1 MDFQR
6 LVLLAGLALVLM
18 LLWQSWLSYDTP
30 PTTAGQKTVAADRT
44 TTETAKNV
52 ELMDKGDIPSVP
64 STPATS
70 PSTPSAAPSVP
81 RTVVE
86 SAQRVVVETD
96 LLRVEIDTQ
105 GGDLRVL
112 ELLTYPVRVD
122 EPEQPFRLLSDIG
135 SDLFLVQSGLLGSGR
150 ELPNHHTLF
159 RPERLA
165 YRLGTND
172 SVTAT

>member
-18 LLWQSWLSYDTP
+18 LLWQSWLQFDTERNP
-30 PTTAGQKTVAADRT
+30 SITMEQKTTATDGTATESASNEKLVDR
-44 TTETAKNV
+44 A
-52 ELMDKGDIPSVP
+52 DIPSVP

-70 PSTPSAAPSVP
+70 SSTPSATPSVS
-81 RTVVE
+81 RTAVE

-112 ELLTYPVRVD
+112 
-122 EPEQPFRLLSDIG
+122 
-135 SDLFLVQSGLLGSGR
+135 
-150 ELPNHHTLF
+150 
-159 RPERLA
+159 
-165 YRLGTND
+165 
-172 SVTAT
+172 